1 MAYDRDADT
10 YWSLRAGQWVKL
22 STESADVALADR
34 LSRHQHVLADMCTA
48 VADAVLMDDERA
60 LSKQLR
66 SRKIPFYAGIRQAL
80 DSIFADAN
88 AAADAC

>member
-22 STESADVALADR
+22 STKSADVALADR
-34 LSRHQHVLADMCTA
+34 LSRHQRVLAHMCTA

-80 DSIFADAN
+80 DSVESQEVV
-88 AAADAC
+88 